1 MHSIRIIGPGR
12 AGTSLAAALSAR
24 GWAFAGFLGRHDE
37 LARAAE
43 GVDLLVIATPDDA
56 VAEVA
61 AAVVPSPGTTVAHLS
76 GSLGLDALAPHPL
89 RAAVHPLVPLPN
101 GEVGAA
107 RLGSGVT
114 FAVAGAPLGRD
125 MVTSLG
131 GRMVE
136 VADDD
141 RAAYHAAACIA
152 ANHVVAL
159 LGQVER
165 VAASVGLDLESFLPL
180 TRAAVDDVAAL
191 GAGAALTGPARR
203 GDWATL
209 SRHLDALPE
218 SERAGYQ
225 AGAALATRL
234 AQAEAPVPSRRPPP
248 CRRSRPS
255 QCRRSRRRCRGSDGG
270 GRRVRRRLPRP
281 AGPGPCR
288 RPGGRAGAHHG
299 RAARRAHVADG
310 PGPRRMRRGGGQHL
324 REPAA
329 VRRPRGHRALP
340 EDAGARPARCARE
353 SGADVVFVPS
363 VDEMYPSWPDA
374 PSTTVSVRGVSDAW
388 EGASRPGHF
397 DGVATVVAKLFTIGR
412 ALPGLL
418 RLEGLPA
425 AGRRPAHGASS
436 SRCPSRW
443 SGAPSSASPTA
454 WPCRA
459 ATSGCRP
466 TEREAAT
473 VLSRALAAGRAALA
487 DGERSGAR
495 RRPGDARRGRR
506 RAAGAARLRR
516 RGRRRHPRGGGRPSP
531 ATRPDGSLRL
541 LIAAQVG
548 PVRLI
553 DNSRRRR
560 PRPTT
565 SAPYPWPPQKVR
577 QLERIG

>member
-43 GVDLLVIATPDDA
+43 GVDVLVIATPDDA

-61 AAVVPSPGTTVAHLS
+61 AAVAPVPGTTVVHLS

-107 RLGSGVT
+107 RLV
-114 FAVAGAPLGRD
+114 LGRHLRRGRRAGGAG
-125 MVTSLG
+125 TWWPASG
-131 GRMVE
+131 GRVVE

-234 AQAEAPVPSRRPPP
+234 ARRTACRRRPSAGGRTSP
-248 CRRSRPS
+248 RRP
-255 QCRRSRRRCRGSDGG
+255 SRRRCRAVDGG
-270 GRRVRRRLPRP
+270 GRRDRRRLPCR
-281 AGPGPCR
+281 ARPGPRR
-288 RPGGRAGAHHG
+288 RPGGRAGADHG
-299 RAARRAHVADG
+299 RAARRAH
-310 PGPRRMRRGGGQHL
+310 
-324 REPAA
+324 
-329 VRRPRGHRALP
+329 
-340 EDAGARPARCARE
+340 AR
-353 SGADVVFVPS
+353 
-363 VDEMYPSWPDA
+363 
-374 PSTTVSVRGVSDAW
+374 
-388 EGASRPGHF
+388 
-397 DGVATVVAKLFTIGR
+397 
-412 ALPGLL
+412 
-418 RLEGLPA
+418 
-425 AGRRPAHGASS
+425 
-436 SRCPSRW
+436 
-443 SGAPSSASPTA
+443 
-454 WPCRA
+454 
-459 ATSGCRP
+459 
-466 TEREAAT
+466 
-473 VLSRALAAGRAALA
+473 
-487 DGERSGAR
+487 
-495 RRPGDARRGRR
+495 
-506 RAAGAARLRR
+506 
-516 RGRRRHPRGGGRPSP
+516 
-531 ATRPDGSLRL
+531 
-541 LIAAQVG
+541 
-548 PVRLI
+548 
-553 DNSRRRR
+553 
-560 PRPTT
+560 
-565 SAPYPWPPQKVR
+565 
-577 QLERIG
+577 